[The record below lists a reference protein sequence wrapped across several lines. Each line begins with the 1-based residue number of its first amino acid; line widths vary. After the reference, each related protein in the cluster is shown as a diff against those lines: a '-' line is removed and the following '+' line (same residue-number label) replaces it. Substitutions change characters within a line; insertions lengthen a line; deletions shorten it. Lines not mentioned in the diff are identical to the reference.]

1 MDGTI
6 RSPSQVIREEQPRG
20 HKPAQPRRSQRAVRR
35 VFPRLVPV
43 ALVVVRHQAQT
54 LVDVMPEI
62 GGIPGADGGFWIG
75 GHRVICLPSIDSP
88 SPGRVQR
95 APAAISLC
103 RSRSVRSAVPLDK
116 SHVSTGL
123 NQKQPCFLNGASN
136 PVEGGAG
143 SCAAI
148 SRQPGRRPAPLPVS
162 CQSAGEK
169 SGVTGRETTVQLWS
183 DPSPRLVSVLVLIDR
198 VRAECVGDGVS
209 RS

>member
-1 MDGTI
+1 M
-6 RSPSQVIREEQPRG
+6 SW
-20 HKPAQPRRSQRAVRR
+20 
-35 VFPRLVPV
+35 
-43 ALVVVRHQAQT
+43 
-54 LVDVMPEI
+54 PEI

-123 NQKQPCFLNGASN
+123 NQKQPCFLNRASN

-143 SCAAI
+143 RCAAI

-169 SGVTGRETTVQLWS
+169 SGVTGRSPLSNCGAALLRGWS
-183 DPSPRLVSVLVLIDR
+183 PVLVLIDR